1 MTRSD
6 GRELTREEKKRIY
19 RREKC
24 KKLTVNIFPA
34 DMDLYNWIV
43 SQDEGQAAYIRRLVR
58 EDMQRRRPEKHPTED
73 TEQSFVETSENE
85 LNGCSGEAADPR

>member
-1 MTRSD
+1 MTQET
-6 GRELTREEKKRIY
+6 GRELTREEKKRAY

-34 DMDLYNWIV
+34 DMDLYDWII

-58 EDMQRRRPEKHPTED
+58 EDMQRRCTENHPSKN
-73 TEQSFVETSENE
+73 TEQSFVETSNREQ
-85 LNGCSGEAADPR
+85 NGCSEEAAGPR